1 MSELFNDI
9 FTESGTI
16 SRFWWRMLQGFFIF
30 ASCTSMLLEFYEPY
44 ESGFP
49 GFISALE
56 LISVGFFTLDYLGT
70 LYFAAERLRF
80 ILSFWGLVDLISI
93 MPTFLLMLNPSSALV
108 VKMLRMLRFLRI
120 VRFWR
125 QGPAAF

>member
-1 MSELFNDI
+1 M
-9 FTESGTI
+9 
-16 SRFWWRMLQGFFIF
+16 QGFFIF
-30 ASCTSMLLEFYEPY
+30 VSCVSMLLEFYEPY

-56 LISVGFFTLDYLGT
+56 VISVGFFTVDYLGT
-70 LYFAAERLRF
+70 LYFATERLRF
-80 ILSFWGLVDLISI
+80 IFSFWGLVDLISI
-93 MPTFLLMLNPSSALV
+93 LPTFLLMLNPSSALV
-108 VKMLRMLRFLRI
+108 VKMLRMLRFLRV

>member
-1 MSELFNDI
+1 MSELFSDI
-9 FTESGTI
+9 FTESGTV
-16 SRFWWRMLQGFFIF
+16 SRFWWRMVQGFFIF
-30 ASCTSMLLEFYEPY
+30 VSCVSMLLEFYEPY

-56 LISVGFFTLDYLGT
+56 VISVGFFTVDYLGT
-70 LYFAAERLRF
+70 LYFATERLRF
-80 ILSFWGLVDLISI
+80 IFSFWGLVDLISI
-93 MPTFLLMLNPSSALV
+93 LPTFLLMLNPSSALV
-108 VKMLRMLRFLRI
+108 VKMLRMLRFLRV

>member
-1 MSELFNDI
+1 MSELLKDM
-9 FTESGTI
+9 FTESGTV
-16 SRFWWRMLQGFFIF
+16 SRFWWRMIQGLLIF

-44 ESGFP
+44 ESGWP

-56 LISVGFFTLDYLGT
+56 LISVGFFTIDYLGT
-70 LYFAAERLRF
+70 LFFAGERLAF
-80 ILSFWGLVDLISI
+80 VFSFWGLVDLISI
-93 MPTFLLMLNPSSALV
+93 LPTFMLMLNPSSALV
-108 VKMLRMLRFLRI
+108 VKTLRMLRFLRI

>member
-1 MSELFNDI
+1 
-9 FTESGTI
+9 
-16 SRFWWRMLQGFFIF
+16 MLQGFFIF

-56 LISVGFFTLDYLGT
+56 LVSVGFFTLDYLGT